1 MAGQHGHKLTGL
13 SERLVRKP
21 RLSNLK
27 RMPVRPIKLLINV
40 NHVKLL
46 VHPKLVNVLP
56 NENGPMLGRIRIS
69 ADVLGDHLPYP
80 RFISQPFPAH
90 ACDRMPAYLDNAKV
104 SIHPG
109 LAGRYHVWFRAE
121 PEGMLECELS
131 FDQPVFALF
140 HGLGQFA
147 LPRKNQDAASV
158 R

>member
-1 MAGQHGHKLTGL
+1 M
-13 SERLVRKP
+13 
-21 RLSNLK
+21 
-27 RMPVRPIKLLINV
+27 
-40 NHVKLL
+40 
-46 VHPKLVNVLP
+46 NVLP

-131 FDQPVFALF
+131 FDQPVFALLYMPNWERLLRCS
-140 HGLGQFA
+140 GSDGSAMLLDGNMERTMSRGDA
-147 LPRKNQDAASV
+147 KVSNGKRTPEARKGIQGTPDGAP
-158 R
+158 